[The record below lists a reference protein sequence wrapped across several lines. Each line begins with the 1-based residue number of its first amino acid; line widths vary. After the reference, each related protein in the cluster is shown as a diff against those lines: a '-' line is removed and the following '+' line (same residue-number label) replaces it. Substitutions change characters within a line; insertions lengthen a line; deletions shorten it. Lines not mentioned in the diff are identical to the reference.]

1 MARKP
6 ITRAHPYTPQSGALA
21 GQTFHSERQYRNA
34 LARLK
39 GYSSWHAEQRAAKKV
54 TTKSYG
60 KLRASEKQARG
71 RALEALSKM
80 RKGSSLSKAAA
91 EAHTTPNTVAKYA
104 GAQLRREGGRMVASK
119 GDRLFRVMRV
129 ITTEGVQEVALGGS
143 RQASLVA
150 AHANAVKHFLAT
162 GDDEPLHRFADVKV
176 GGMELETDP
185 AKLEESGRRG
195 ELEYEDI
202 YESGR

>member
-1 MARKP
+1 MSRPP
-6 ITRAHPYTPQSGALA
+6 ITKARPYTPQSGALA
-21 GQTFHSERQYRNA
+21 GETFHSERQYRNA

-39 GYSSWHAEQRAAKKV
+39 GYPSWHVQQRATKKV

-71 RALEALSKM
+71 RALEALAKM
-80 RKGSSLSKAAA
+80 RKGASLSKAAA

-162 GDDEPLHRFADVKV
+162 GDDEPLRRFGGVKV
-176 GGMELETDP
+176 AGLQLETDLE
-185 AKLEESGRRG
+185 KLEESGRVG

-202 YESGR
+202 YAASR